1 MLPQSHFAVAAVV
14 TLVAVV
20 LYHPDLDRLDA
31 LLWMVVAGVVAALI
45 DLDVILLVRS
55 RARDDPELEPWA
67 SPIAVTRDFPEFL
80 GMLRRKGLL
89 RTIAWTHLAS
99 AVAATL
105 VGYLLLPSL
114 FIPIVIG
121 AWSHLATDVRYLKG

>member
-20 LYHPDLDRLDA
+20 LFYPDLDRLDA

-45 DLDVILLVRS
+45 DIDVILMVRRRS
-55 RARDDPELEPWA
+55 RDDPELEPWA
-67 SPIAVTRDFPEFL
+67 SPVAVMRDFPEFIE
-80 GMLRRKGLL
+80 MLRRKGLL